1 LNDLQIIENLPIS
14 HFQNPIKKTI
24 FAPTNFLRNM
34 ATYKKRGAK
43 PRDKREQANL
53 ESQSA
58 TAEVFKTLDQ
68 TANKSEQWIEKNK
81 NILFYGLVT
90 VVVVILGYMGYN
102 KFMVE
107 PTEIEASNELAF
119 PRKYFD
125 EAATAPSSEVD
136 SILRLG
142 LDGADANYGFVN
154 IAEKYSGTKAGNLAN
169 YYAGVSYLKLKE
181 YKKAISYLE
190 KFSSDD
196 DILGP
201 TAIGAIGD
209 AFADLDQSSEALTY
223 YEKAANAK
231 TNNFTT
237 PLFLQKA
244 GKTAMELGQFAKAE
258 QLFQRIK
265 DEFSTT
271 DFGRGIDKYISS
283 AKYAQQ

>member
-1 LNDLQIIENLPIS
+1 
-14 HFQNPIKKTI
+14 
-24 FAPTNFLRNM
+24 M

-43 PRDKREQANL
+43 PRDKREQQAL
-53 ESQSA
+53 ESQST
-58 TAEVFKTLDQ
+58 TAEVFKTLDS

-81 NILFYGLVT
+81 NILFYGLVIA
-90 VVVVILGYMGYN
+90 VVAILGYMGYM
-102 KFMVE
+102 KYMVE

-142 LDGADANYGFVN
+142 LEGADADYGFIDV
-154 IAEKYSGTKAGNLAN
+154 ADKYSGTKAGNLAN
-169 YYAGVSYLKLKE
+169 YYAGVSYLRLKE
-181 YKKAISYLE
+181 YQKAISYLE

-209 AFADLDQSSEALTY
+209 AFADLDQPGDALTY
-223 YEKAANAK
+223 YEKAANKK
-231 TNNFTT
+231 TNKFTT
-237 PLFLQKA
+237 PLFLEKA
-244 GKTAMELGQFAKAE
+244 GKTAMELGQYEKAE
-258 QLFQRIK
+258 KLFQRIK
-265 DEFSTT
+265 DEFSKT